1 MVLAVSQ
8 SNPSIPLD
16 GPGWFTR
23 LRLLW
28 VLELEVMGYK
38 GQFGVNLVF
47 VAAGKKAL

>member
-23 LRLLW
+23 LRLL
-28 VLELEVMGYK
+28 VLEFEVMGYK